1 MTKRSFRVPA
11 LISAPLLALS
21 ALGCAAE
28 GAEEGLAEDSM
39 LAGGAL
45 AGDAVAGDA
54 LAADALAPRGDGVS
68 AGNGTAAAAALDCP
82 SQLLVN
88 TTLDEVND
96 GGCTSSHCSLREA
109 VQRANDCA
117 GHQLIR
123 VPSGTYRLTRPAS
136 NGRDLYIRDS
146 VAIRAVDGARPT
158 ISGEDSTRIFR
169 IGNDPNSPIQVTLG
183 GLLLTRGSSTYG
195 GAIYAYGTDLV
206 IENCILERNTSSGK
220 GGAIHSSHSVTLQ
233 NSEVR
238 WNVSAD
244 EGGGVYSSNLNARIN
259 VVDSS
264 ITSNE
269 ARRGGGIGGQGK
281 LTLFNGVLRRNR
293 ATQDGGGA
301 YYLGSALV
309 LSSTVSYNSAGESGG
324 GLAVTHGDM
333 SVIASNLER
342 NTAVDGA
349 GAFVTVGGKLVLD
362 RVKVAYNRA
371 SNDGGGVYSEGG
383 GSWPTSVQIKG
394 SVFRDNSAASGAG
407 ALLAGANS
415 VSVHR
420 SSFVRNSAWVAGA
433 VYIPQT
439 SVKFYNTTFSGNS
452 AQSGASAIQVSLGGI
467 ELKNSTLIND
477 SSPQP
482 LLVGT
487 PGLGTIILAHTLLS
501 SPSGAPNCDPGDPS
515 LGAISHGY
523 NVESGV
529 SCRLRQ
535 TTDRSSE
542 SPALAPLGSYGGP
555 VVGDDAS
562 PEYLLLRPT
571 TASSAARDGGAV
583 TATTSEDIAA
593 PGCLARDA
601 RNLTRPQG
609 AACDIGAVEGS

>member
-1 MTKRSFRVPA
+1 MTHRALRVPA
-11 LISAPLLALS
+11 LVSAPLLALA
-21 ALGCAAE
+21 ALGCAVA

-39 LAGGAL
+39 LAGGTL
-45 AGDAVAGDA
+45 AGDA
-54 LAADALAPRGDGVS
+54 LAPSGEWVDAGS
-68 AGNGTAAAAALDCP
+68 GTAAAAALDCP
-82 SQLLVN
+82 SVLLVN

-109 VQRANDCA
+109 VQRANECA

-123 VPSGTYRLTRPAS
+123 VPAGTYRLTRPAS
-136 NGRDLYIRDS
+136 NGRDLYVRDS

-158 ISGEDSTRIFR
+158 ISGEDSTRIFK
-169 IGNDPNSPIQVTLG
+169 IGNSPDSPIQVTLG

-195 GAIYAYGTDLV
+195 GAIAAYGTELV

-244 EGGGVYSSNLNARIN
+244 EGGGVYSSNLNAKIN

-264 ITSNE
+264 VTSNE

-281 LTLFNGVLRRNR
+281 LTVFNSVLRRNR
-293 ATQDGGGA
+293 ATQGGGV

-309 LSSTVSYNSAGESGG
+309 LSSTVSYNSAGEFGG
-324 GLAVTHGDM
+324 GLAITHGDM

-342 NTAVDGA
+342 NTALDGA
-349 GAFVTVGGKLVLD
+349 GAFVTVGGRLVLD

-371 SNDGGGVYSEGG
+371 SNDGGGVFSEGG

-407 ALLAGANS
+407 ALLAGADS

-477 SSPQP
+477 NSAQP

-487 PGLGTIILAHTLLS
+487 PGVGTIILAHTLLS

-535 TTDRSSE
+535 VTDRSSE
-542 SPALAPLGSYGGP
+542 SPTLAPLGAYGGP
-555 VVGDDAS
+555 AVGDDAS
-562 PEYLLLRPT
+562 PESLLLRPT
-571 TASSAARDGGAV
+571 TASSAARDRGAV
-583 TATTSEDIAA
+583 TATTSDDIEA

-609 AACDIGAVEGS
+609 AACDIGAAEGS